1 MKDLHAQN
9 SLVKAERVLLQ
20 LRRRVVCRRWRR
32 CTRGRRRRRLADLV
46 DDAFLNVVE
55 GELVAQHVDEVV

>member
-20 LRRRVVCRRWRR
+20 FRRRIVCRRWRR
-32 CTRGRRRRRLADLV
+32 CIRSRRRRLADLV